1 MIMTEEIDKTIKVNK
16 SKSYLLPL
24 LNEYVRI
31 EYLHLLENTYI
42 NIAGHIEC
50 IAIMYK
56 KSDENGF
63 EEYCHSMA
71 DNSLFQNYIHT
82 KEYHIFI
89 FEFPN
94 QFITEYK
101 YFKLGRY
108 SKFSQDAK
116 KKIIKFFSSNYQYPE
131 LVQEMVHILYKN
143 KARKEKLEQQL
154 GIHLSND
161 AELTSVID
169 EDEETFKIDDYDY

>member
-1 MIMTEEIDKTIKVNK
+1 MTTEEIDRTIKVNK

-24 LNEYVRI
+24 LNEYIKI

-42 NIAGHIEC
+42 NINNYVEC
-50 IAIMYK
+50 IGLLYRK
-56 KSDENGF
+56 N
-63 EEYCHSMA
+63 EESRFDDYCELIKE
-71 DNSLFQNYIHT
+71 NSLFKIYSET
-82 KEYHIFI
+82 KDYHLFV
-89 FEFPN
+89 FEFPD
-94 QFITEYK
+94 QFLTEYK

-108 SKFSQDAK
+108 SKFSSDAK
-116 KKIIKFFSSNYQYPE
+116 KKIIQFFSNNYQYPE

-143 KARKEKLEQQL
+143 KARKEKLEQEL

-169 EDEETFKIDDYDY
+169 EEEETFKIENYEY